1 MIEERITY
9 DYDFPININIV
20 ELTED
25 PLHYQHDV
33 ELVVVLQGSIKLKIG
48 TGVYTLGQGSVFAVN
63 AREVHAIYATEESN
77 TVARITFSNEYFSQ
91 RFPLLSKSA
100 FRTYAENETDP
111 RFTRLR
117 ESVFGILSLS
127 SRHF

>member
-33 ELVVVLQGSIKLKIG
+33 ELVVVLQGSIIVLK
-48 TGVYTLGQGSVFAVN
+48 F
-63 AREVHAIYATEESN
+63 
-77 TVARITFSNEYFSQ
+77 
-91 RFPLLSKSA
+91 
-100 FRTYAENETDP
+100 
-111 RFTRLR
+111 LR
-117 ESVFGILSLS
+117 
-127 SRHF
+127 